1 MSDADAATTEAAA
14 RAQSYRDSLE
24 SLRTRTDTAAKVLVA
39 LGTAGLTA
47 VGIEKVT
54 DVFPYPD
61 NGAPFVALALLGFLG
76 MVAVIVVFTVR
87 LYRASEALKTSSD
100 PNQMVTDPEELEQV
114 NEIYDRMADLN
125 SVPDLPA
132 YERLARQ
139 LQTQADGITDETGRN
154 ALYAQSARIRAEVR
168 ATQASA
174 AHTIISGRLQRALS
188 DRKTK
193 LLGVSFVA
201 ALLAFGLAVDWLD
214 SERTAEAAALK
225 GCADAIKAN
234 VPADSLPEFCGAATP
249 KALEPK
255 TPDQQAADRLASLAV
270 LYGTCVDTAVQEKQP
285 LTTCDSIKA
294 QLRAAAN

>member
-1 MSDADAATTEAAA
+1 MSDTDAATTEAAA

-24 SLRTRTDTAAKVLVA
+24 SLRTRTDTAAKALVA

-61 NGAPFVALALLGFLG
+61 DGAPFVALALLGFLW

-87 LYRASEALKTSSD
+87 LYRASKALKTSSD
-100 PNQMVTDPEELEQV
+100 PNRMVTDPEEREQV
-114 NEIYDRMADLN
+114 REIYRLMARSN
-125 SVPDLPA
+125 RVPSLLA
-132 YERLARQ
+132 YERRAQ
-139 LQTQADGITDETGRN
+139 QMQTQADAITDDARRN

-174 AHTIISGRLQRALS
+174 AHTVISGRLQGALS

-214 SERTAEAAALK
+214 SERTAEAVALK
-225 GCADAIKAN
+225 GCADATRAN
-234 VPADSLPEFCGAATP
+234 VPADSLPEFCAAAVP
-249 KALEPK
+249 KAPEPK

-294 QLRAAAN
+294 QLRAAAD